1 MLGAP
6 AILVVEDEAFIALDL
21 ALAVE
26 DAGGRVVGPAASIA
40 EALTLLTS
48 CEVDGAVLDVNLP
61 DGDITS
67 VVEQLVA
74 NDVPFVIQTG
84 IGLPNALAGRFPDLV
99 VSIKPVL
106 ATVLVHRLEALMAD
120 RRQQPQSVV
129 L

>member
-84 IGLPNALAGRFPDLV
+84 IGLPDALAGRFPDLV

-120 RRQQPQSVV
+120 RRQQPQSAS

>member
-84 IGLPNALAGRFPDLV
+84 IGLPDALAGRFPDLV

-120 RRQQPQSVV
+120 RRRQPQSA
-129 L
+129 LL